1 MAGLNSSKSVEF
13 FRYCIWVIILNAS
26 SVPGRIAAIDF
37 GTVRIG
43 IAISDPQQSIAS
55 PYENYKRRDSLQD
68 SRRFRQLVEDEG
80 VVQFIVGL
88 PLHLDGR
95 ESPKSN
101 EARKFGAWLE
111 AETSVPVNYHDERF
125 TSVEAEQQ
133 MLSVNM
139 TRSKRKQRRDMLAAQ
154 LLLSAYLESD
164 REGHDPGAIDG

>member
-1 MAGLNSSKSVEF
+1 MDGVPLSQSYLSQF
-13 FRYCIWVIILNAS
+13 SLGVIILNSS
-26 SVPGRIAAIDF
+26 SVSGRIAAIDF

-55 PYENYKRRDSLQD
+55 PYENYQRRDAVQD
-68 SRRFRQLVEDEG
+68 SRRFRRLVEDEE
-80 VVQFIVGL
+80 VVQFVVGL

-95 ESPKSN
+95 ESPKSI

-111 AETSVPVNYHDERF
+111 AETSIPVDYHDERF
-125 TSVEAEQQ
+125 TSVEAEEQ
-133 MLSVNM
+133 MLSMNM

-164 REGHDPGAIDG
+164 RKGHNPGAID